1 MTEGDARDVD
11 LAHMRRALD
20 LARRGWGQTAPN
32 PMVGA
37 VVARGGMVVGE
48 GWHER
53 WGAAHAEVSALRA
66 AGERARGATLY
77 VTLEP
82 CDHHGKTPPCTGAVL
97 AAGITRVV
105 AAIADP
111 SPAAAGGAARLRA
124 AGLAVDVGLL
134 EREAW
139 ELNAPFFHA
148 LHALRPW
155 VTLKLALSIDGAI
168 TDRERSSGWVT
179 GPDARAEVHRLR
191 AGHDAVA
198 VGIGTALADDP
209 ILTVRDA
216 APPRVPPVRVV
227 FDRRTRLPT
236 DGRLARD
243 ARAIP
248 VVVVADRGE
257 AVRAA
262 ALRGL
267 GVEVIESDGLTNAL
281 EALRDRGIRSMLVEG
296 GAALAG
302 ALLEH
307 RLVDRLVIFRAPVV
321 LGGGAIG
328 GLSTAPSQRLAA
340 ARRLPVLER
349 RAIGDDHMTV
359 YALSDPVL

>member
-1 MTEGDARDVD
+1 MTEGDARETD

-37 VVARGGMVVGE
+37 VVARGGSVVGE

-53 WGAAHAEVSALRA
+53 WGEAHAEVNALRA

-82 CDHHGKTPPCTGAVL
+82 CDHHGKTPPCTGASL
-97 AAGITRVV
+97 AAGVARVV

-124 AGLAVDVGLL
+124 AGLAVDVGLF

-148 LHALRPW
+148 LRSARPW

-179 GPDARAEVHRLR
+179 GPEARAEVHRLR

-216 APPRVPPVRVV
+216 TSPRVPPVRVV
-227 FDRRTRLPT
+227 FDRRTRLPA
-236 DGRLARD
+236 DGRLARG
-243 ARAIP
+243 AAEIP
-248 VVVVADRGE
+248 VVVLAERPDPARV
-257 AVRAA
+257 A
-262 ALRGL
+262 ALRAR
-267 GVEVIESDGLTNAL
+267 GVEVL
-281 EALRDRGIRSMLVEG
+281 EADGPLAALAMLRAKGIRSLLVEG

-302 ALLEH
+302 TLLEH
-307 RLVDRLVIFRAPVV
+307 RVVDRLVIFRAPVV
-321 LGGGAIG
+321 LGDGAVG
-328 GLSTAPSQRLAA
+328 GLSAAPSQRLDA
-340 ARRLPVLER
+340 ARRLPVLEH
-349 RAIGDDHMTV
+349 RAVGDDHLTV